1 MDFELD
7 ISEFKNILKVSYN
20 PLPNSNKGY
29 LCIEHSEGDFTIN
42 LIISNA
48 FYLKL
53 KKELLKEKRIPMAKM
68 YLKKL

>member
-1 MDFELD
+1 MNFELD
-7 ISEFKNILKVSYN
+7 ISEFKNILKVSYKTA
-20 PLPNSNKGY
+20 PNNRKGC

-53 KKELLKEKRIPMAKM
+53 KKELLKEKRK
-68 YLKKL
+68 